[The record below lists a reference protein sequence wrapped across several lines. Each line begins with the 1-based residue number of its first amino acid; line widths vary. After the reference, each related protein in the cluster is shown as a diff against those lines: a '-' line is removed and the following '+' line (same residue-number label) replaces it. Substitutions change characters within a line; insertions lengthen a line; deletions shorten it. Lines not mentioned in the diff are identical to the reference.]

1 VIGSRTEL
9 ATRWL
14 RLVGSRKMGPMTVAT
29 WLAQGEGRF
38 GRVCDRV
45 G

>member
-1 VIGSRTEL
+1 VIELRTEL

-14 RLVGSRKMGPMTVAT
+14 RLVGSGKMGPVMVAT
-29 WLAQGEGRF
+29 WLARGEGRF
-38 GRVCDRV
+38 GQGCERV

>member
-14 RLVGSRKMGPMTVAT
+14 RLAGSGKMGPVMVAT
-29 WLAQGEGRF
+29 WLARGEGRF
-38 GRVCDRV
+38 GRVCERV